1 MDNEFDNNNFEEE
14 THSIKDY
21 INLIK
26 INIIPIL
33 LIGLTGLAV
42 SVIYA
47 FTARDIFTASTALKI
62 QKPQGGGILSSPL
75 IPEFS
80 DFGSDRFIANE
91 IEILKSRRLR
101 DIVASS
107 LIDSFN
113 TINNPDSFY
122 VLLNHSFDLEDN
134 GVKLKSKY
142 DIMEM
147 LDKIKIEQKRG
158 LDIVEIS
165 VESPVPYEAQMI
177 ANCYAQ
183 SYEELNLKYTR
194 QQLSKVVEFLQ
205 KQRTKK
211 YQELLVVEE
220 KMKKFQVEGRI
231 IALDDQAKALIDILS
246 TFEAQRDATS
256 LELSQAEENIKQY
269 KEEINKQ
276 NSSISKYIE
285 NYATEPRMKAL
296 QEEIARL
303 EMERDVAMSDTSMSA
318 TRKELLVNKNRTIRD
333 LRNQLDQQLKIYK
346 ESIFAASPAELKEL
360 SLKLLTEEVRYK
372 SLQATYQNLNK
383 IVDNY
388 ETKFNELPDQT
399 IGFARYQR
407 ELNAYEK
414 LYLLIE
420 EKYQEALISEQ
431 STPGN
436 VLIIDEAQRP
446 VKPSKPN
453 RKLIVVIGL
462 ILGFGIGVG
471 FAFVRNYFD
480 TTVKTPEDIEK
491 ENINVLTWI
500 PKIEGV
506 ENNKEFEFIIHEKS
520 DSIYSEAFRVLRTRI
535 QFSKMNNGGVK
546 AIHITSSTP
555 QEGKTT
561 IAINIAGSFAQTNKR
576 TVILDCDLRK
586 PRMHTVFKAQRFP
599 GFTDYFLGHTDLE
612 SIIHKSKLPNLDFI
626 TCGTIPPNPSEI
638 LGSEQMIDL
647 LAMLKTRYDL
657 IVLDSPPIIAVTDSE
672 ILSRI
677 ADSTILV
684 AASGE
689 TEIELLKKSAELLQ
703 HDSES
708 FIGVVLNKFT
718 FRSGYGSYYKYY
730 YYYSHNKDAKKK
742 KFFSKKT

>member
-1 MDNEFDNNNFEEE
+1 MDNEFDNNIQEE

-21 INLIK
+21 FNLIR

-47 FTARDIFTASTALKI
+47 FTARDIYTASTALKI
-62 QKPQGGGILSSPL
+62 QKPQAGGILSSPL
-75 IPEFS
+75 LPEIS
-80 DFGSDRFIANE
+80 DFGNDRFIANE

-101 DIVASS
+101 DIIASA

-113 TINNPDSFY
+113 TVNNPDSFY
-122 VLLNHSFDLEDN
+122 VLLDHSFDLEDN

-142 DIMEM
+142 DLMEM
-147 LDKIKIEQKRG
+147 LDKVKIEQKRG

-183 SYEELNLKYTR
+183 SYEKLNLKYTR
-194 QQLSKVVEFLQ
+194 QQLSKVVAFLQ

-269 KEEINKQ
+269 KEEMNKQ

-285 NYATEPRMKAL
+285 NYATEPRMRAL

-303 EMERDVAMSDTSMSA
+303 EMERDVAMSDTTMSA

-333 LRNQLDQQLKIYK
+333 LRKQLNEQLKIYK
-346 ESIFAASPAELKEL
+346 ESIYAASPAELKEL

-383 IVDNY
+383 IIDNY
-388 ETKFNELPDQT
+388 ESKFNELPNRT

-462 ILGFGIGVG
+462 ILGFGFGVG
-471 FAFVRNYFD
+471 FAFVRDYFD
-480 TTVKTPEDIEK
+480 NTVKTPEDIEK

-506 ENNKEFEFIIHEKS
+506 ETNKEFEFIIHEKS

-535 QFSKMNNGGVK
+535 QFSKLNNGGVK
-546 AIHITSSTP
+546 VIHITSSTP

-561 IAINIAGSFAQTNKR
+561 IAINVAGSFAQTNKR
-576 TVILDCDLRK
+576 TIIVDCDLRK
-586 PRMHTVFKAQRFP
+586 PRVHTVFKEQRFP

-612 SIIHKSKLPNLDFI
+612 SVIHKSKLPNLDFI

-638 LGSEQMIDL
+638 LGSQQMVDL
-647 LAMLKTRYDL
+647 LARLKTKYDL

-677 ADSTILV
+677 ADTTILV

-703 HDSES
+703 HDSDS

-718 FRSGYGSYYKYY
+718 FKSGYGSYYKYY
-730 YYYSHNKDAKKK
+730 YYYSNNKDAKKK

>member
-1 MDNEFDNNNFEEE
+1 LDNEFDNNNFEEE

-42 SVIYA
+42 AVIYA
-47 FTARDIFTASTALKI
+47 FTARDIYTASTAIKI
-62 QKPQGGGILSSPL
+62 EKPQGGGILSSPL

-80 DFGSDRFIANE
+80 DFGNDRFIANE
-91 IEILKSRRLR
+91 IEILKSRKLR
-101 DIVASS
+101 EIVVSS
-107 LIDSFN
+107 LIDSFK
-113 TINNPDSFY
+113 TINKPDSFY
-122 VLLNHSFDLEDN
+122 VLFDHSFDLDN
-134 GVKLKSKY
+134 NEIKLKSKY
-142 DIMEM
+142 DLMEM
-147 LDKIKIEQKRG
+147 LSKIKIEQKRG

-165 VESPVPYEAQMI
+165 VESPMPFEAKMI
-177 ANCYAQ
+177 SNCYAK

-194 QQLSKVVEFLQ
+194 QQLSKVVQFLQ
-205 KQRTKK
+205 KQRQKK
-211 YQELLVVEE
+211 YQELLAVEE
-220 KMKKFQVEGRI
+220 KMKRFQVEGRV
-231 IALDDQAKALIDILS
+231 IALDDQAKALIDVLS
-246 TFEAQRDATS
+246 TFESQRDATS
-256 LELSQAEENIKQY
+256 LELAQAEENIKQY

-285 NYATEPRMKAL
+285 NYATEPRLKGL
-296 QEEIARL
+296 QEEIAKL
-303 EMERDVAMSDTSMSA
+303 ELERDVAMSDT
-318 TRKELLVNKNRTIRD
+318 TIGPKKEELLENKNKIIQD
-333 LRNQLDQQLKIYK
+333 LRRQLDEQLKIYK

-360 SLKLLTEEVRYK
+360 SLKLLTEEVRFK
-372 SLQATYQNLNK
+372 SLQATYENLIK
-383 IVDNY
+383 IIENY
-388 ETKFNELPDQT
+388 EAKFNELPDQT

-414 LYLLIE
+414 LYLLVE

-436 VLIIDEAQRP
+436 VLIIDEARRP

-480 TTVKTPEDIEK
+480 NTVKTPEDIQK

-506 ENNKEFEFIIHEKS
+506 EKNKEFEFIIAEKS

-535 QFSKMNNGGVK
+535 HFSKMNNGGIKVL
-546 AIHITSSTP
+546 HITSSTP

-561 IAINIAGSFAQTNKR
+561 IAINIAGSFAQTNKK
-576 TVILDCDLRK
+576 TIIVDCDLRK
-586 PRMHTVFKAQRFP
+586 PRMHTVFKEQRFP
-599 GFTDYFLGHTDLE
+599 GFTDYFIGQIDFE
-612 SIIHKSKLPNLDFI
+612 SIVHKSKIPNLDFI

-638 LGSEQMIDL
+638 LGSEQMIEL
-647 LAMLKTRYDL
+647 LEKLKDRYDL
-657 IVLDSPPIIAVTDSE
+657 VVLDSPPIIAVTDSE
-672 ILSRI
+672 ILSRV

-689 TEIELLKKSAELLQ
+689 TEIELLKKSVELLN
-703 HDSES
+703 HDTDS

-730 YYYSHNKDAKKK
+730 YYYSHNKNGTKKK
-742 KFFSKKT
+742 LFSNKA

>member
-1 MDNEFDNNNFEEE
+1 LDNEFDNNNFEEE

-47 FTARDIFTASTALKI
+47 FTARDIYTASTALKI
-62 QKPQGGGILSSPL
+62 QKPQAGGILSSPL
-75 IPEFS
+75 LPEFS

-101 DIVASS
+101 DIIASA
-107 LIDSFN
+107 LIDSFKS
-113 TINNPDSFY
+113 INNPDSFY
-122 VLLNHSFDLEDN
+122 VLLDHSFDLEDN
-134 GVKLKSKY
+134 EIKLISKY
-142 DIMEM
+142 DLMEI
-147 LDKIKIEQKRG
+147 LSKVKIEQKRG

-165 VESPVPYEAQMI
+165 VESPVPYEAKLI
-177 ANCYAQ
+177 ANTYAK
-183 SYEELNLKYTR
+183 SYEQLNLKYTR
-194 QQLSKVVEFLQ
+194 QQLSKVVVFLN
-205 KQRTKK
+205 KQRKTKYK
-211 YQELLVVEE
+211 ELIAVEE
-220 KMKKFQVEGRI
+220 RMKRFQVEGRV

-256 LELSQAEENIKQY
+256 IELAQAEENIKQY
-269 KEEINKQ
+269 KEEMNKQ

-318 TRKELLVNKNRTIRD
+318 TRKELLLNKNRTIRD
-333 LRNQLDQQLKIYK
+333 LRKQLDQLLKIYK

-372 SLQATYQNLNK
+372 SLHATYTNLNK
-383 IVDNY
+383 IIDNY
-388 ETKFNELPDQT
+388 EIKFNELPDQT

-414 LYLLIE
+414 LYLLVE

-446 VKPSKPN
+446 VEPSKPN

-462 ILGFGIGVG
+462 ILGFGLGFG
-471 FAFVRNYFD
+471 FAFIRNYFNN
-480 TTVKTPEDIEK
+480 TVKTPEDIQK
-491 ENINVLTWI
+491 ENIKVLTWI
-500 PKIEGV
+500 PRIEGI
-506 ENNKEFEFIIHEKS
+506 EKNKEFEFIIAEKS

-535 QFSKMNNGGVK
+535 HFSKMANNGVNVL
-546 AIHITSSTP
+546 HITSSIP

-561 IAINIAGSFAQTNKR
+561 IAVNVAGSFAQNNKR
-576 TVILDCDLRK
+576 TIIVDCDLRK

-599 GFTDYFLGHTDLE
+599 GFTDYFIGQTDFE
-612 SIIHKSKLPNLDFI
+612 SIIHKSKIANLDFI
-626 TCGTIPPNPSEI
+626 TSGTIPPNPSEI
-638 LGSEQMIDL
+638 LSSDQMLAL
-647 LAMLKTRYDL
+647 LSKLKERYDL

-689 TEIELLKKSAELLQ
+689 TEIELLKKSVELLQ
-703 HDSES
+703 HDSDS

-730 YYYSHNKDAKKK
+730 YYYSHNKDVKKK